1 MWNVTHEDIEAIA
14 IGAGILGTGG
24 GGNPYI
30 GKLRM
35 QEVLKKGHTV
45 RVIPLEELA
54 DDALVCE
61 VGWMGAPTVG
71 VEKLPNGN
79 ESNRV
84 IEALE
89 NYIGKTID
97 AIACSEIGGAN
108 SIAPLEAGA
117 LTNKPVLDGDAMGR
131 AFPEMQMSTLFIN
144 GVACTPTAM
153 VDDKGNCI
161 VLGNMVDSFALE
173 KFARDLCVQMG
184 CTSLLALGV
193 ISGVEVKD
201 HSVPRTLT
209 LAKNVGEAVLHA
221 RTTKASFVDAVLN
234 VTGGKEI
241 FAGKLVD
248 VQRRTVAGFA
258 RGELVAEGL
267 GSYRGDWM
275 HIAFQNENLVAWRGN
290 LDSRD
295 EVVACVPDLICML
308 ESDTG
313 EPITTEQLRYGQRV
327 NILAIPCTDKFRT
340 VQALKVVGPAA
351 FGYPDVIYHPLL
363 KNPGQGIE

>member
-1 MWNVTHEDIEAIA
+1 MWNLTHDDVEAIA

-35 QEVLKKGHTV
+35 QQILKQGHTV
-45 RVIPLEELA
+45 QIIQLEELA
-54 DDALVCE
+54 DDALICE

-71 VEKLPNGN
+71 VEKLPNGE

-89 NYIGKTID
+89 SYVGKTID
-97 AIACSEIGGAN
+97 AIACSEVGGSN
-108 SIAPLEAGA
+108 SMAPLEAGA
-117 LTNKPVLDGDAMGR
+117 LTNKPVVDSDAMGR

-144 GVACTPTAM
+144 GVACTPAAM
-153 VDDKGNCI
+153 VDEKGNCI
-161 VLGNMVDSFALE
+161 VLGKMTDSFALE

-184 CTSLLALGV
+184 CTSLLAPGV
-193 ISGVEVKD
+193 MTGAEAKA

-209 LAKNVGEAVLHA
+209 LVKRVGEAVLHA
-221 RTTKASFVDAVLN
+221 RAVKSNFVDAVLN

-241 FAGKLVD
+241 FAGKMVD
-248 VQRRTVAGFA
+248 VQRRTIAGFA
-258 RGELVAEGL
+258 RGQLVAEGL
-267 GSYRGDWM
+267 GNYRGDYM
-275 HIAFQNENLVAWRGN
+275 HIAFQNENLVAWRGSR
-290 LDSRD
+290 DSRD

-308 ESDTG
+308 ESDSG
-313 EPITTEQLRYGQRV
+313 EPITTEQLRYGLRV

-340 VQALKVVGPAA
+340 EQALKIVGPAA
-351 FGYPDVIYHPLL
+351 FGYPDVIYVPLP
-363 KNPGQGIE
+363 KTPGQGIE